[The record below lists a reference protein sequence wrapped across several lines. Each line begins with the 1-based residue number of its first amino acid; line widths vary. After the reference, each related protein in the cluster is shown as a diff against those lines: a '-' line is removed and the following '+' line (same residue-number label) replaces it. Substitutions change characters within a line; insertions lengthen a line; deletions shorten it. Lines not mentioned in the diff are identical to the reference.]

1 MPAPGGPERITRTA
15 KESRMSSSLTALH
28 PSSVLTVSVLTEV
41 AALEALAPAWGRLL
55 EASASN
61 EPVLSPVWLL
71 TWWRVYGTG
80 SGRRLRAVAFRDGER
95 LVGLAPLL
103 WRRYWYSPGIPFR
116 RLEPLG
122 ADVDEGDGVCS
133 DYLNVLAERG
143 AEGAVAR
150 ALAEALAG
158 GALGGWD
165 EFVLPVMDGE
175 AAMPRLLMAALAE
188 AGLEARCEQTN
199 VAPYTPLPASWDTY
213 LRALPKKKRYG
224 IVRALRDF
232 ETWADGT
239 AALRRASTRAE
250 LEEGK
255 HVLAALHNER
265 LEAAGRAGAF
275 RSPRFAAF
283 HDAVLP
289 QLLDAGALDLL
300 WLTVRGEPVAAIYD
314 LVWNNKVYFYQ
325 CGRKADAPRGQRLG
339 VVMVAYALRAA
350 VESGR
355 REFDALAG
363 ASLYKSQLLP
373 AARPLVQVRAAR
385 RSFREWLRRAA
396 ERGIAGARSLRNAL
410 RAARGRGAPAVET
423 ME

>member
-1 MPAPGGPERITRTA
+1 
-15 KESRMSSSLTALH
+15 MSSSLTAPLSTAA
-28 PSSVLTVSVLTEV
+28 PTVSELTDV
-41 AALEALAPAWGRLL
+41 AALEALVPAWGRLL
-55 EASASN
+55 ETSASN
-61 EPVLSPVWLL
+61 EPMLSPVWLL
-71 TWWRVYGTG
+71 TWWRVYGEG
-80 SGRRLRAVAFRDGER
+80 SGRRLRAVAFRDGDR

-103 WRRYWYSPGIPFR
+103 WRRYWYRPGIPFR

-143 AEGAVAR
+143 AEDAVAR
-150 ALAEALAG
+150 SLAGALAG

-175 AAMPRLLMAALAE
+175 GPMPRLLTAALAE
-188 AGLEARCEQTN
+188 AGLDARCEQTD
-199 VAPYTPLPASWDTY
+199 VAPYAPLPASWDAY
-213 LRALPKKKRYG
+213 LQALPKKKRYG
-224 IVRALRDF
+224 IVRAVRDF

-239 AALRRASTRAE
+239 AELRRASTRPE

-255 HVLAALHNER
+255 RVLAALHNER
-265 LEAAGRAGAF
+265 WDAAGQVGAF

-289 QLLDAGALDLL
+289 QLLDAGALELL
-300 WLTVRGEPVAAIYD
+300 WLTVRGEPVAAIYN

-325 CGRKADAPRGQRLG
+325 CGRKPDAPHGQRLG

-350 VESGR
+350 VEAGR

-385 RSFREWLRRAA
+385 RSLREWLRRAA
-396 ERGIAGARSLRNAL
+396 ERGIAGARGLRNAL
-410 RAARGRGAPAVET
+410 RAARGRGSAPAVEAA
-423 ME
+423 E